1 MDENAV
7 VRVVGIVLALLV
19 YWAAPTS
26 AQQGGPAQENDEYD
40 VADLI
45 RDWRHKPP
53 PAADPPGKRMI
64 VAAPIIG
71 SNPSAGFTMGVAAQ
85 VAVFRGPP
93 STTRI
98 SSGIA
103 SLAIST
109 KKQILFNARFDSF
122 SDGNRWFIE
131 GDNRFQR
138 TSQNIYGFGTST
150 PPSSALSTDYT
161 FVRLHETG
169 YRQVARD
176 FYVGGGF
183 LFDSHTSVEP
193 ADTSNPNWSSSP
205 YIVYSQQHGLPTDA
219 QQSAGVSVNLLL
231 NRRDDDIN
239 ARRGWAATGRY
250 RVSFNGFLGG
260 DSSWQEFQADARAY
274 LPLDSRARHR
284 LAFWTYTSLVTSGV
298 APYFDTP
305 ATVMD
310 TYGRSGRAY
319 QEGRYRGEKLIYGEV
334 EYRAPL
340 MSNGLLGMV
349 AFANM
354 TTVSDSQTG
363 ETLFDSLAPAFGGGL
378 RLLLNKRSKT
388 NLCVDFAWGK
398 AESKGVYLAIQESF

>member
-1 MDENAV
+1 
-7 VRVVGIVLALLV
+7 
-19 YWAAPTS
+19 
-26 AQQGGPAQENDEYD
+26 
-40 VADLI
+40 
-45 RDWRHKPP
+45 
-53 PAADPPGKRMI
+53 MI

-219 QQSAGVSVNLLL
+219 QWS
-231 NRRDDDIN
+231 
-239 ARRGWAATGRY
+239 
-250 RVSFNGFLGG
+250 
-260 DSSWQEFQADARAY
+260 
-274 LPLDSRARHR
+274 
-284 LAFWTYTSLVTSGV
+284 
-298 APYFDTP
+298 
-305 ATVMD
+305 
-310 TYGRSGRAY
+310 
-319 QEGRYRGEKLIYGEV
+319 
-334 EYRAPL
+334 
-340 MSNGLLGMV
+340 
-349 AFANM
+349 
-354 TTVSDSQTG
+354 
-363 ETLFDSLAPAFGGGL
+363 
-378 RLLLNKRSKT
+378 
-388 NLCVDFAWGK
+388 
-398 AESKGVYLAIQESF
+398 

>member
-150 PPSSALSTDYT
+150 P
-161 FVRLHETG
+161 VLHSG
-169 YRQVARD
+169 HQVSPRTEVAVD
-176 FYVGGGF
+176 HGVG
-183 LFDSHTSVEP
+183 
-193 ADTSNPNWSSSP
+193 
-205 YIVYSQQHGLPTDA
+205 
-219 QQSAGVSVNLLL
+219 
-231 NRRDDDIN
+231 
-239 ARRGWAATGRY
+239 
-250 RVSFNGFLGG
+250 
-260 DSSWQEFQADARAY
+260 
-274 LPLDSRARHR
+274 
-284 LAFWTYTSLVTSGV
+284 
-298 APYFDTP
+298 
-305 ATVMD
+305 
-310 TYGRSGRAY
+310 
-319 QEGRYRGEKLIYGEV
+319 
-334 EYRAPL
+334 
-340 MSNGLLGMV
+340 
-349 AFANM
+349 
-354 TTVSDSQTG
+354 
-363 ETLFDSLAPAFGGGL
+363 
-378 RLLLNKRSKT
+378 
-388 NLCVDFAWGK
+388 
-398 AESKGVYLAIQESF
+398 